1 MSQLNPFQ
9 MLRLEHLAP
18 SPTNPRKH
26 FEPDALADLASTI
39 REHGVIEPIIV
50 RFWPDDYDTP
60 EGRAERPL
68 YEIIAGERRYRA
80 SQLAEQA
87 EIPALVRH
95 LDTRQV
101 LEIQIIENLQRRG
114 VNELEEAEGYDLMMR
129 SFGYTADQLA
139 EKVGKSRAYIYG
151 RLKLTALCTGARKAF
166 HKGKLDASR
175 ALLIARIP
183 GAHLQ
188 ARALA
193 EIVAGWGGQP
203 MAYREAARHIQT
215 RYMLRLKSAP
225 FPLDDGALVPF
236 TGVCTEC
243 PKRAGNAPLLF
254 QDVEDPD
261 TCTDPDCFAGK
272 KRAWAAQRAES
283 ARSIGGTVIEGDQAK
298 QLLASGSYRIK
309 GYLRLDERDYDAT
322 PPSPFGADKDQ
333 DVDDD
338 DARANGA
345 FCTRRHFA
353 NELVLP
359 LVTIIDPRDGDLIE
373 VVKEDEYRQAMVAAG
388 LHRHPIEQQAQNADH
403 EAERKAEQKYR
414 ITLFDAIRQECRIEI
429 NGTRR
434 PALQRPADLA
444 LVARQFWARIGFDAQ
459 VRLAKLRIQP
469 GEKMDNHARVRA
481 LNDALD
487 DFAPGEL
494 VAFLLE
500 LALVGTLD
508 LPGYVD
514 NIATPAPLLDTARS
528 FGLDPDAIRAG
539 KDGKAKPAP
548 QGTAA
553 IALTGHAIT
562 PPFAAAYRHP
572 NNPDCVW
579 SGRGRKPAW
588 VVTWIEQGGALAD
601 LLNPELAAARCPK
614 TLDMLETTP

>member
-9 MLRLEHLAP
+9 QLRLEHLAP

-26 FEPDALADLASTI
+26 FEPDALADLAATI

-60 EGRAERPL
+60 EGRGERPL

-80 SQLAEQA
+80 SLLAEQDD
-87 EIPALVRH
+87 IPALVRH
-95 LDTRQV
+95 IDTRQV

-114 VNELEEAEGYDLMMR
+114 VNELEKAEGYDLMMR
-129 SFGYTADQLA
+129 DFGYTADQLA

-151 RLKLTALCTGARKAF
+151 RLKLTALCTDARKAF
-166 HKGKLDASR
+166 HEGKLDASR

-261 TCTDPDCFAGK
+261 TCTDPDCFGGK

-283 ARSIGGTVIEGDQAK
+283 ARSIGGTVIEGDDAK
-298 QLLASGSYRIK
+298 ALLASGSYRIK
-309 GYLRLDERDYDAT
+309 GYLRVDERDYDASAT
-322 PPSPFGADKDQ
+322 TVIGEDGEEEEHYPDPK
-333 DVDDD
+333 
-338 DARANGA
+338 
-345 FCTRRHFA
+345 TRRDFA

-373 VVKEDEYRQAMVAAG
+373 VVKEDDYRQAMVAAG

-508 LPGYVD
+508 LPGYSD

-528 FGLDPDAIRAG
+528 FGLDPEAIRAG
-539 KDGKAKPAP
+539 RDGKAKRAAKRDTAP
-548 QGTAA
+548 TDDD
-553 IALTGHAIT
+553 
-562 PPFAAAYRHP
+562 PP
-572 NNPDCVW
+572 V
-579 SGRGRKPAW
+579 
-588 VVTWIEQGGALAD
+588 E
-601 LLNPELAAARCPK
+601 RCPK
-614 TLDMLETTP
+614 TLDMLETAA

>member
-1 MSQLNPFQ
+1 MSQINPFQ
-9 MLRLEHLAP
+9 LLRLEHLAP

-26 FEPDALADLASTI
+26 FEPDALADLAATI

-80 SQLAEQA
+80 SLLAEQDD
-87 EIPALVRH
+87 IPALVRH
-95 LDTRQV
+95 IDTRQV

-129 SFGYTADQLA
+129 DFGYTADQLA

-151 RLKLTALCTGARKAF
+151 RLKLTALCTDARKAF
-166 HKGKLDASR
+166 REGKLDASR

-188 ARALA
+188 ARALD

-203 MAYREAARHIQT
+203 MAYREAARHIQS
-215 RYMLRLKSAP
+215 RYMLRLKSAL
-225 FPLDDGALVPF
+225 FPLDDGGLVPF

-254 QDVEDPD
+254 QDVKDPD
-261 TCTDPDCFAGK
+261 TCTDPDCFAAK

-283 ARSIGGTVIEGDQAK
+283 ARSIGGTVIEGAEAK
-298 QLLASGSYRIK
+298 ALLASGSYRIK
-309 GYLRLDERDYDAT
+309 GYLRVDGLDYDAAAT
-322 PPSPFGADKDQ
+322 TATNEDGEEEEHYPDPK
-333 DVDDD
+333 
-338 DARANGA
+338 
-345 FCTRRHFA
+345 TRRHFV

-359 LVTIIDPRDGDLIE
+359 LVTIIDPRDGEPIE
-373 VVKEDEYRQAMVAAG
+373 VVKEDAYREAMIAAG
-388 LHRHPIEQQAQNADH
+388 LHTHPIEQKSQSADQ
-403 EAERKAEQKYR
+403 EAARKAEQKYR
-414 ITLFDAIRQECRIEI
+414 ATLFEAIRQECRIEI
-429 NGTRR
+429 NGSRR
-434 PALQRPADLA
+434 PALQRPEDLA

-528 FGLDPDAIRAG
+528 FGLDPEAIRAG
-539 KDGKAKPAP
+539 QDGKAKPATE
-548 QGTAA
+548 GAVS
-553 IALTGHAIT
+553 I
-562 PPFAAAYRHP
+562 AAACRHP
-572 NNPDCVW
+572 NNPDLVW

-588 VVTWIEQGGALAD
+588 VVAWIEQGGKLAD

-614 TLDMLETTP
+614 TLDMLETTAP

>member
-26 FEPDALADLASTI
+26 FEPDALADLAATI

-50 RFWPDDYDTP
+50 RFWPDEYDTP
-60 EGRAERPL
+60 ADRTERPR

-129 SFGYTADQLA
+129 DFGYTADRLA

-151 RLKLTALCTGARKAF
+151 RLKLTALCEAARQAYRE
-166 HKGKLDASR
+166 GKLDASR

-188 ARALA
+188 AKAVD
-193 EIVAGWGGQP
+193 EITTGWNGP
-203 MAYREAARHIQT
+203 MAYREAARHIQA

-225 FPLDDGALVPF
+225 FPLDDGTLVPY
-236 TGVCTEC
+236 TGVCTDC

-283 ARSIGGTVIEGDQAK
+283 ARSIGGTVIEGDDAIA
-298 QLLASGSYRIK
+298 LLKSGSYRIK
-309 GYLRLDERDYDAT
+309 GYLRVDERDYDAAAT
-322 PPSPFGADKDQ
+322 TVAG
-333 DVDDD
+333 DDGEEEEHYPD
-338 DARANGA
+338 PKP
-345 FCTRRHFA
+345 RRHFA

-359 LVTIIDPRDGDLIE
+359 LVTIIDPRAGELIE
-373 VVKEDEYRQAMVAAG
+373 VVKEDDYRQAMVAAG
-388 LHRHPIEQQAQNADH
+388 LHTHPIEQKSQIADQ
-403 EAERKAEQKYR
+403 EAARKAEQKYR
-414 ITLFDAIRQECRIEI
+414 ATLFEAIRQECRIEI
-429 NGTRR
+429 NGSRR
-434 PALQRPADLA
+434 PGLQRADDLA

-459 VRLAKLRIQP
+459 VRLAKIRISP
-469 GEKMDNHARVRA
+469 GEKMDNHERVRA
-481 LNDALD
+481 LNTALD
-487 DFAPGEL
+487 DYAPGEL

-508 LPGYVD
+508 LPGYVN

-528 FGLDPDAIRAG
+528 FGLDPEAIRAG
-539 KDGKAKPAP
+539 QDGKAKPATKRA
-548 QGTAA
+548 TAP
-553 IALTGHAIT
+553 TDDD
-562 PPFAAAYRHP
+562 PP
-572 NNPDCVW
+572 V
-579 SGRGRKPAW
+579 
-588 VVTWIEQGGALAD
+588 E
-601 LLNPELAAARCPK
+601 RCPK
-614 TLDMLETTP
+614 TLDMLEAAS

>member
-1 MSQLNPFQ
+1 MTQLNPFQ

-26 FEPDALADLASTI
+26 FESAALTDLAATI

-50 RFWPDDYDTP
+50 RFWPDEYDTP
-60 EGRAERPL
+60 AGRDDRPT

-87 EIPALVRH
+87 NIPALVRH

-129 SFGYTADQLA
+129 DFGYTADQLA

-151 RLKLTALCTGARKAF
+151 RLKLTALCEAARQAF
-166 HKGKLDASR
+166 REGKLDASR

-188 ARALA
+188 ARATD
-193 EIVAGWGGQP
+193 EITTGWNGP

-225 FPLDDGALVPF
+225 FPLDDGALVPY
-236 TGVCTEC
+236 TGVCTAC

-283 ARSIGGTVIEGDQAK
+283 ARSIGGTVIEGKDAEK
-298 QLLASGSYRIK
+298 LLAQGSYRIK
-309 GYLRLDERDYDAT
+309 GYLRLDELDYDAA
-322 PPSPFGADKDQ
+322 PSPALSNDEDEEDDGDKIRAPGAPM
-333 DVDDD
+333 V
-338 DARANGA
+338 
-345 FCTRRHFA
+345 TRRHFA

-359 LVTIIDPRDGDLIE
+359 LVTIINPRDGELVE
-373 VVKEDEYRQAMVAAG
+373 VVKEDDYRQAMVSAG
-388 LHRHPIEQQAQNADH
+388 LHRHPIEQQGQTADR
-403 EAERKAEQKYR
+403 EVERKAEQKYR
-414 ITLFDAIRQECRIEI
+414 TTLFEAIRQECRIEI
-429 NGTRR
+429 NGSRR
-434 PALQRPADLA
+434 PSLQRPEDLA

-459 VRLAKLRIQP
+459 VRLAKLHITTP
-469 GEKMDNHARVRA
+469 DKLDNHERVRQLDRA
-481 LNDALD
+481 LY
-487 DFAPGEL
+487 DFGAGEL

-500 LALVGTLD
+500 LALIGTLD

-514 NIATPAPLLDTARS
+514 NIATPAPLLDTARR

-539 KDGKAKPAP
+539 KDGKAQPATE
-548 QGTAA
+548 GAAA
-553 IALTGHAIT
+553 IALTARALTRPGAIL
-562 PPFAAAYRHP
+562 YRHP
-572 NNPDCVW
+572 DNAQLAW

-588 VVTWIEQGGALAD
+588 VEHWIEQGGTLAD
-601 LLNPELAAARCPK
+601 LSPDAPPERCPK
-614 TLDMLETTP
+614 TVDMLETAS

>member
-129 SFGYTADQLA
+129 DFGYTADQLA

-151 RLKLTALCTGARKAF
+151 RLKLTALCTDARKAF
-166 HKGKLDASR
+166 REGKLDASR

-183 GAHLQ
+183 GGLLQ
-188 ARALA
+188 TRALT
-193 EIVAGWGGQP
+193 EILSGWGGNP
-203 MAYREAARHIQT
+203 MAYRDAARHIQT

-261 TCTDPDCFAGK
+261 TCTDPDCFGGK

-283 ARSIGGTVIEGDQAK
+283 ARSIGGTVIEGDDAK
-298 QLLASGSYRIK
+298 ALLASGSYRIK
-309 GYLRLDERDYDAT
+309 GYLRVDERDYDA
-322 PPSPFGADKDQ
+322 SLKAI
-333 DVDDD
+333 DDD
-338 DARANGA
+338 DGKAREHHQDPH
-345 FCTRRHFA
+345 TRRHFA

-359 LVTIIDPRDGDLIE
+359 VVTIIDPRDGELIE
-373 VVKEDEYRQAMVAAG
+373 VVKEDAYVQAMISAG
-388 LHRHPIEQQAQNADH
+388 LHRHPIEKQAQNADH
-403 EAERKAEQKYR
+403 EATRKAEQKYR
-414 ITLFDAIRQECRIEI
+414 ITLFDAIRQECRIEV
-429 NGTRR
+429 NGSRR

-469 GEKMDNHARVRA
+469 GEKMDNHERVRA
-481 LNDALD
+481 LNTALD
-487 DFAPGEL
+487 DYAPGEL

-528 FGLDPDAIRAG
+528 FGLDPEAIRAG
-539 KDGKAKPAP
+539 RDFYSISSKTPGKAKPAAKRD
-548 QGTAA
+548 TAP
-553 IALTGHAIT
+553 TDDD
-562 PPFAAAYRHP
+562 PP
-572 NNPDCVW
+572 V
-579 SGRGRKPAW
+579 
-588 VVTWIEQGGALAD
+588 E
-601 LLNPELAAARCPK
+601 RCPK
-614 TLDMLETTP
+614 TLDMLETAA

>member
-1 MSQLNPFQ
+1 MTQLNPFQ

-26 FEPDALADLASTI
+26 FEPDALADLAATI
-39 REHGVIEPIIV
+39 SEHGVIEPIIV
-50 RFWPDDYDTP
+50 RFWPDEYDTP
-60 EGRAERPL
+60 AGRDDRPL

-87 EIPALVRH
+87 NIPALVRH

-129 SFGYTADQLA
+129 DFGYTADQLA

-151 RLKLTALCTGARKAF
+151 RLKLTALCEAARQAF
-166 HKGKLDASR
+166 REGKLDASR

-188 ARALA
+188 AKATE
-193 EIVAGWGGQP
+193 EITTGWNGP

-225 FPLDDGALVPF
+225 FPLDDGALVPY
-236 TGVCTEC
+236 TGVCTAC

-272 KRAWAAQRAES
+272 RGAWAAQRAES
-283 ARSIGGTVIEGDQAK
+283 ARSIGGTVIEGNDAVK
-298 QLLASGSYRIK
+298 LLAGGSYRIK

-322 PPSPFGADKDQ
+322 PPSLTG
-333 DVDDD
+333 DDPDSEDED
-338 DARANGA
+338 DARADGA
-345 FCTRRHFA
+345 PRLRRDYA
-353 NELVLP
+353 NQLVLP
-359 LVTIIDPRDGDLIE
+359 VVTIIDPRDGELIE
-373 VVKEDEYRQAMVAAG
+373 VLKEDDYRQAMVSAG
-388 LHRHPIEQQAQNADH
+388 LHRHPIEQQGQNADH
-403 EAERKAEQKYR
+403 EAERKVEQKYR
-414 ITLFDAIRQECRIEI
+414 AKLFEAIRQECRIEI
-429 NGTRR
+429 NGSRR
-434 PALQRPADLA
+434 PGLQRPEDLA
-444 LVARQFWARIGFDAQ
+444 LVVRQFWARIGFDAQ
-459 VRLAKLRIQP
+459 VRLAKMHIQP
-469 GEKMDNHARVRA
+469 GDKMDNHERVRA
-481 LNDALD
+481 LDRALYG
-487 DFAPGEL
+487 FAPGEL
-494 VAFLLE
+494 VSFLLE

-508 LPGYVD
+508 LPAYVD
-514 NIATPAPLLDTARS
+514 NIATPAPLIDTARS

-539 KDGKAKPAP
+539 KDGKAQPAP
-548 QGTAA
+548 EGAAA
-553 IALTGHAIT
+553 IALTGRALT
-562 PPFAAAYRHP
+562 RPSAVAYRHP
-572 NNPDCVW
+572 QNADLAW

-588 VVTWIEQGGALAD
+588 VEHWIEQGGTLAD
-601 LLNPELAAARCPK
+601 LAAEGQAARCPK
-614 TLDMLETTP
+614 TMDMLETATS

>member
-9 MLRLEHLAP
+9 MLNLEHLAP

-26 FEPDALADLASTI
+26 FDPDALADLAATI

-50 RFWPDDYDTP
+50 RFWPADYDTP
-60 EGRAERPL
+60 EGRADRPL

-80 SQLAEQA
+80 SLLAEHA

-129 SFGYTADQLA
+129 DFGYTADQLA

-151 RLKLTALCTGARKAF
+151 RLKLTALCSDARKAF
-166 HKGKLDASR
+166 HEGKLDASR

-193 EIVAGWGGQP
+193 EITAGWNGP
-203 MAYREAARHIQT
+203 MAYREAARHIQS

-225 FPLDDGALVPF
+225 FPLDDGGLVPF
-236 TGVCTEC
+236 TGVCIEC

-261 TCTDPDCFAGK
+261 TCTDPDCFAAK
-272 KRAWAAQRAES
+272 KRGWAAQRAES
-283 ARSIGGTVIEGDQAK
+283 ARSIGGTVIEGKDAEA
-298 QLLASGSYRIK
+298 LLASGSYRIK
-309 GYLRLDERDYDAT
+309 GYLRVDERDYEAAAT
-322 PPSPFGADKDQ
+322 SLLG
-333 DVDDD
+333 DDD
-338 DARANGA
+338 DGADDGDDIRADGA
-345 FCTRRHFA
+345 PRTRRHFT
-353 NELVLP
+353 NHLVLP
-359 LVTIIDPRDGDLIE
+359 VTTIIDPRDGDLIE
-373 VVKEDEYRQAMVAAG
+373 VVKEDDYRQAMIAAG
-388 LHRHPIEQQAQNADH
+388 LHAHTIAQQAQTADR

-414 ITLFDAIRQECRIEI
+414 ATLFEAIRHECRLEI
-429 NGTRR
+429 NSSRR
-434 PALQRPADLA
+434 PALQRPDDLA

-459 VRLAKLRIQP
+459 VRLAKIHVSP
-469 GEKMDNHARVRA
+469 GEKMDNHERVRA
-481 LNDALD
+481 LNTALD
-487 DFAPGEL
+487 GYAPGEL

-528 FGLDPDAIRAG
+528 FGLEPDAIRAG
-539 KDGKAKPAP
+539 RDGKAKPA
-548 QGTAA
+548 QEGAAA
-553 IALTGHAIT
+553 ITLT
-562 PPFAAAYRHP
+562 
-572 NNPDCVW
+572 
-579 SGRGRKPAW
+579 
-588 VVTWIEQGGALAD
+588 AD
-601 LLNPELAAARCPK
+601 TQPGRCPK
-614 TLDMLETTP
+614 TLDMLEHATT

>member
-129 SFGYTADQLA
+129 DFGYTADQLA

-151 RLKLTALCTGARKAF
+151 RLKLTALCTDARKAF
-166 HKGKLDASR
+166 REGKLDASR

-183 GAHLQ
+183 GGLLQ
-188 ARALA
+188 TRALT
-193 EIVAGWGGQP
+193 EILSGWGGNP
-203 MAYREAARHIQT
+203 MAYRDAARHIQS

-261 TCTDPDCFAGK
+261 TCTDPDCFGGK

-283 ARSIGGTVIEGDQAK
+283 ARSIGGTVIEGDDAK
-298 QLLASGSYRIK
+298 ALLASGSYRIK
-309 GYLRLDERDYDAT
+309 GYLRVDERDYDA
-322 PPSPFGADKDQ
+322 SLKAI
-333 DVDDD
+333 DDD
-338 DARANGA
+338 DGKAREHHQDPH
-345 FCTRRHFA
+345 TRRHFA

-359 LVTIIDPRDGDLIE
+359 VVTIIDPRDGELIE
-373 VVKEDEYRQAMVAAG
+373 VVKEDAYVQAMISAG
-388 LHRHPIEQQAQNADH
+388 LHRHPIEKQAQNADH
-403 EAERKAEQKYR
+403 EATRKAEQKYR
-414 ITLFDAIRQECRIEI
+414 TTLFEAIRQECRIEV
-429 NGTRR
+429 NGSRR
-434 PALQRPADLA
+434 PALQRPEDLA

-459 VRLAKLRIQP
+459 VRLAKIRIQP
-469 GEKMDNHARVRA
+469 GEKMDNHERVRA
-481 LNDALD
+481 LNTALD
-487 DFAPGEL
+487 DYAPGEL

-528 FGLDPDAIRAG
+528 FGLDPEAIRAG
-539 KDGKAKPAP
+539 RDGKAKPAAKRATLRP
-548 QGTAA
+548 TT
-553 IALTGHAIT
+553 I
-562 PPFAAAYRHP
+562 RR
-572 NNPDCVW
+572 
-579 SGRGRKPAW
+579 S
-588 VVTWIEQGGALAD
+588 E
-601 LLNPELAAARCPK
+601 RCPK
-614 TLDMLETTP
+614 TLDMLETAA

>member
-9 MLRLEHLAP
+9 QLRLEHLAP

-26 FEPDALADLASTI
+26 FEPDALADLAATI

-80 SQLAEQA
+80 SLLAGQDD
-87 EIPALVRH
+87 IPALVRH

-129 SFGYTADQLA
+129 DFGYTADQLA

-151 RLKLTALCTGARKAF
+151 RLKLTALCTDARKAF
-166 HKGKLDASR
+166 REGKLDASR

-183 GAHLQ
+183 GGLLQ
-188 ARALA
+188 TRALT
-193 EIVAGWGGQP
+193 EILSDWGGSP
-203 MAYREAARHIQT
+203 MAYRDAARHIQR

-261 TCTDPDCFAGK
+261 TCTDPDCFGGK

-283 ARSIGGTVIEGDQAK
+283 ARSIGGTVIEGADAK
-298 QLLASGSYRIK
+298 ALLASGSYRIK
-309 GYLRLDERDYDAT
+309 GYLRVDERDHDALLK
-322 PPSPFGADKDQ
+322 AI
-333 DVDDD
+333 DDD
-338 DARANGA
+338 YANAREHHQDPHS
-345 FCTRRHFA
+345 RRHFA

-359 LVTIIDPRDGDLIE
+359 LVTIIDPRDGELIE
-373 VVKEDEYRQAMVAAG
+373 VVKEHDYRQAMVAAG

-414 ITLFDAIRQECRIEI
+414 STLFDAIRQECRIEI

-444 LVARQFWARIGFDAQ
+444 LVAREFWARIGFDAQ

-508 LPGYVD
+508 LPGYFD

-528 FGLDPDAIRAG
+528 FGLDPEAIRAG
-539 KDGKAKPAP
+539 RDGKAKAATKRATAP
-548 QGTAA
+548 TDD
-553 IALTGHAIT
+553 T
-562 PPFAAAYRHP
+562 PP
-572 NNPDCVW
+572 V
-579 SGRGRKPAW
+579 
-588 VVTWIEQGGALAD
+588 E
-601 LLNPELAAARCPK
+601 RCPK
-614 TLDMLETTP
+614 TLDMLAAAPEAKP

>member
-151 RLKLTALCTGARKAF
+151 RLKLTALGLNAREAF
-166 HKGKLDASR
+166 REGKLDASR

-183 GAHLQ
+183 GGLLQ
-188 ARALA
+188 TRALT
-193 EIVAGWGGQP
+193 EILAGWGGSP
-203 MAYREAARHIQT
+203 MAYRDAARHIQS

-261 TCTDPDCFAGK
+261 TCTDPDCFGGK

-283 ARSIGGTVIEGDQAK
+283 ARSIGGTVIEGDAAK
-298 QLLASGSYRIK
+298 ALLASGSYRIK
-309 GYLRLDERDYDAT
+309 GYLRVDERDYDA
-322 PPSPFGADKDQ
+322 SLKAI
-333 DVDDD
+333 DDD
-338 DARANGA
+338 DGKAREHHQDPH
-345 FCTRRHFA
+345 TRRHFA

-359 LVTIIDPRDGDLIE
+359 VVTIIDPRDGELIE
-373 VVKEDEYRQAMVAAG
+373 VVKEDAYVQAMISAG

-403 EAERKAEQKYR
+403 EAPRKAEQKYR
-414 ITLFDAIRQECRIEI
+414 TTLFEAIRQECRIEI
-429 NGTRR
+429 NGSRR
-434 PALQRPADLA
+434 PALQRPEDLA

-469 GEKMDNHARVRA
+469 GEKMDNHERVRA
-481 LNDALD
+481 LNTALD
-487 DFAPGEL
+487 DYAPGEL

-528 FGLDPDAIRAG
+528 FGLDPDAIRG
-539 KDGKAKPAP
+539 GQDGKAKRAP
-548 QGTAA
+548 EGAAA
-553 IALTGHAIT
+553 IATTTPSAIV
-562 PPFAAAYRHP
+562 YRHP
-572 NNPDCVW
+572 EMTELLTW
-579 SGRGRKPAW
+579 SGRGRKPKWVEAW
-588 VVTWIEQGGALAD
+588 IDQGGTLAD
-601 LLNPELAAARCPK
+601 LTADGQAERCPK
-614 TLDMLETTP
+614 TLDMLEDISA

>member
-9 MLRLEHLAP
+9 MLRIEHLAP

-26 FEPDALADLASTI
+26 FEPDALADLAATI

-80 SQLAEQA
+80 SLLAGQDD
-87 EIPALVRH
+87 IPALVRH

-129 SFGYTADQLA
+129 DFGYTADQLA

-151 RLKLTALCTGARKAF
+151 RLKLTALCTDARKAF
-166 HKGKLDASR
+166 HEGKLDASR

-203 MAYREAARHIQT
+203 MAYRDAARHIQT

-309 GYLRLDERDYDAT
+309 GYLRLDERDYDASAT
-322 PPSPFGADKDQ
+322 TVIGEDGEEEEHYPDPK
-333 DVDDD
+333 
-338 DARANGA
+338 
-345 FCTRRHFA
+345 TRRDFA

-373 VVKEDEYRQAMVAAG
+373 VVKEDDYRQAMVAAG

-528 FGLDPDAIRAG
+528 FGLDPEAIRAG
-539 KDGKAKPAP
+539 RDGKAKPAAKRD
-548 QGTAA
+548 TAP
-553 IALTGHAIT
+553 TDDD
-562 PPFAAAYRHP
+562 PP
-572 NNPDCVW
+572 V
-579 SGRGRKPAW
+579 
-588 VVTWIEQGGALAD
+588 E
-601 LLNPELAAARCPK
+601 RCPK
-614 TLDMLETTP
+614 TLDMLETAA

>member
-9 MLRLEHLAP
+9 MLRLEQLAP

-26 FEPDALADLASTI
+26 FDPDALADLAATI

-50 RFWPDDYDTP
+50 RFWPADYDTP

-80 SQLAEQA
+80 SLLAEHA

-129 SFGYTADQLA
+129 DFGYTADQLA

-151 RLKLTALCTGARKAF
+151 RLKLTALCSDARKAF
-166 HKGKLDASR
+166 HEGKLDASR

-193 EIVAGWGGQP
+193 EITAGWNGP
-203 MAYREAARHIQT
+203 MAYREAARHIQS

-225 FPLDDGALVPF
+225 FPLDDGGLVPF

-261 TCTDPDCFAGK
+261 TCTDPDCFTAK
-272 KRAWAAQRAES
+272 KRGWAAQRAES
-283 ARSIGGTVIEGDQAK
+283 ARSIGGTVIEGKEAEA
-298 QLLASGSYRIK
+298 LLANGSYRIK
-309 GYLRLDERDYDAT
+309 GYLRVDERDYDAAAT
-322 PPSPFGADKDQ
+322 SLLG
-333 DVDDD
+333 DDD
-338 DARANGA
+338 DGADDGDDIRADGA
-345 FCTRRHFA
+345 PRTRRHFT
-353 NELVLP
+353 NHLVLP
-359 LVTIIDPRDGDLIE
+359 VTTIIDPRDGDLIE
-373 VVKEDEYRQAMVAAG
+373 VVKEDDYRQAMIAAG
-388 LHRHPIEQQAQNADH
+388 LHAHPIAQQAQTADR
-403 EAERKAEQKYR
+403 EAEHKAEQKYR
-414 ITLFDAIRQECRIEI
+414 ATLFEAIRHECRLEI
-429 NGTRR
+429 NSSRR
-434 PALQRPADLA
+434 PALQRPDDLA

-459 VRLAKLRIQP
+459 VRLAKIHVSP
-469 GEKMDNHARVRA
+469 GEKMDNHERVRA
-481 LNDALD
+481 LNTALD
-487 DFAPGEL
+487 GYAPGEL

-528 FGLDPDAIRAG
+528 FGLEPDAIRAG
-539 KDGKAKPAP
+539 RDGKAKPA
-548 QGTAA
+548 QEGAAA
-553 IALTGHAIT
+553 IALT
-562 PPFAAAYRHP
+562 
-572 NNPDCVW
+572 
-579 SGRGRKPAW
+579 
-588 VVTWIEQGGALAD
+588 AD
-601 LLNPELAAARCPK
+601 TQPERCPK
-614 TLDMLETTP
+614 TLDMLEHATT